1 MIHTFLLVLLVIVFI
16 VFYGGRRKGRIL
28 VVWRLFNWYLSS
40 HFQPSHSMTFVSSII
55 PISFDIPHLSP
66 TSPRPLK
73 KIRPRP
79 PPLRLGIIEEEGSS
93 SEHEFGSLNL
103 GAESPRSNH
112 STTSLLDNSAYV
124 RQWAEAGI
132 AVPRVPARKSLRSSS
147 SSRDRRRPSSV
158 RDDDRDCGIWCVNL

>member
-1 MIHTFLLVLLVIVFI
+1 
-16 VFYGGRRKGRIL
+16 
-28 VVWRLFNWYLSS
+28 VVWRLINWYLSS

-66 TSPRPLK
+66 RPPK

-79 PPLRLGIIEEEGSS
+79 PPLRLGIIEEEASS
-93 SEHEFGSLNL
+93 SEYEFGSLNL

-112 STTSLLDNSAYV
+112 STASLLDNSAYV

-132 AVPRVPARKSLRSSS
+132 AVPRVSARKSLRSSS
-147 SSRDRRRPSSV
+147 CSRDRHRPSSM